1 MKSQALNELIA
12 EAELGDEAKQFL
24 EGNLGKFLKGVAD
37 QEVKIVQ
44 DLLLKA
50 DPENTIAIRE
60 LQNRA
65 FRWQMFTELLEGLV
79 ASGNQAIEIFKQQ
92 TEQES

>member
-1 MKSQALNELIA
+1 LKLDELVA
-12 EAELGDEAKQFL
+12 EAELGDEAKSFL

-37 QEVKIVQ
+37 QEIRIVQ

-65 FRWQMFTELLEGLV
+65 FRWQMFVELLEGLV
-79 ASGNQAIEIFKQQ
+79 NTGNQAIEIFKQQ

>member
-1 MKSQALNELIA
+1 MSQASLDELIA

-37 QEVKIVQ
+37 QEVRIVQ

-65 FRWQMFTELLEGLV
+65 FRWQMFTELLDGLV
-79 ASGNQAIEIFKQQ
+79 NSGNQAIEIFKQQ